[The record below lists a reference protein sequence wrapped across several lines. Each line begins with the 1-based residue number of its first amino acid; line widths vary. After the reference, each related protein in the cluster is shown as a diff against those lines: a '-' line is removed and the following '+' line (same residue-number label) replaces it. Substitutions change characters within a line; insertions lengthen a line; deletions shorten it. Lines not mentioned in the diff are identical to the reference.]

1 MVDQEVAIKLNSH
14 DHEISSLKHRVKECE
29 QQQSIINKLVN
40 SVDKLAT
47 NMENMIEEQKTQ
59 RCDINELKQAPAE
72 DFKYYKRLVIGCI
85 LTGVIGTVLGAML
98 TLVMRGG

>member
-1 MVDQEVAIKLNSH
+1 MIDQEVAIKLNDH
-14 DHEISSLKHRVKECE
+14 DHEISSLKHRVRECE
-29 QQQSIINKLVN
+29 QQQATINKLVN

-72 DFKYYKRLVIGCI
+72 DFKYYKRIVVGCV
-85 LTGVIGTVLGAML
+85 LTGIIGAVLGAIL
-98 TLVMRGG
+98 TLVIKG